1 MIGQTLSHYK
11 ILEKLGEG
19 GMGIIYKAEDV
30 KLKRMVVIKV
40 LPETMTKDKDFKRRF
55 IQEAQNAS
63 SLQHNNICTIH
74 EIDKT
79 SDGQLFISMDYYEG
93 ESLKSRIGK
102 GLPGIDEITNI
113 TLQIA
118 EGLHRAHENKIVHR
132 DIKPANI
139 FITKEGTVKIL
150 DFGLAKRVDRTQF
163 TTIGVR
169 FGTTDYMS
177 PEQLKG
183 EKVDRRTDIWSLG
196 VVLYEMLTGHHP
208 FHADHE
214 QAVVYLILNQD
225 PEDVRKHRTDVPAGL
240 VDILEKSL
248 AKEREDRYEDLA
260 RMIED
265 LKKVSSRCE
274 IEASKFEIPAPRP
287 SQSIAVL
294 PFVNMSADP
303 EQDYFCDGLTE
314 ELINALSRIQD
325 LRVVARTSVFSFNGG
340 GYDVRNV
347 GRKLNVKTVLE
358 GRVRK
363 YGESMR
369 VTAKLI
375 NVMDG
380 YHLWS
385 ERYDR
390 DVKDVFKIQDEI
402 SLAIVDVLKVKLLE
416 EEKGRLVKRHTD
428 NLTAHNFYIQGRYF
442 YRTLVLSTLGTSV
455 EYFKQALKVDPNYA
469 PAYYGLASIDLALS
483 YFGLKRTREAKPNVE
498 KCVQRMFEIDK
509 NLPKAYLL
517 LSMFHAFFD
526 YNWVELRSAMQRAL
540 ELDPNDVD
548 ILHNSSIHLVLW
560 GQFDL
565 ARKLL
570 QRAKSIDP
578 LSDYTELCCVFPD
591 FYTAKY
597 DRVIERLSPYLDL
610 NPPFLWGIWYLWRTL
625 SLVNRKQE
633 AVEACK
639 KAFLAAGAKDMVQ
652 AMDKAGP
659 DHAFET
665 AARILADVYPHHY
678 SSPYDIATLF
688 IHAGKKEEAIHW
700 LATAVEEIDPKKVH
714 LNADP
719 DWQPIREDERFVQL
733 LKTAKYIPE
742 PTWK

>member
-19 GMGIIYKAEDV
+19 GMGIIYKAEDL
-30 KLKRMVVIKV
+30 KLKRTVVLKV
-40 LPETMTKDKDFKRRF
+40 LPDSMTKDKDFKRRF

-79 SDGQLFISMDYYEG
+79 SDGQLFISMDFYEG

-102 GLPGIDEITNI
+102 GSLNVDEITVI

-150 DFGLAKRVDRTQF
+150 DFGLAKRIDRSQF
-163 TTIGVR
+163 TQVGAR

-196 VVLYEMLTGHHP
+196 IVLYEMLTGHHP
-208 FHADHE
+208 FQADHE

-225 PEDVRKHRTDVPAGL
+225 PEDVRKYRTDMPAGL

-265 LKKVSSRCE
+265 LKKVSSRGE
-274 IEASKFEIPAPRP
+274 IESSKFEIPAPRP

-294 PFVNMSADP
+294 PFVNMSTDP

-314 ELINALSRIQD
+314 ELINALSRIKD
-325 LRVVARTSVFSFNGG
+325 LRVVARTSAFSFKGG
-340 GYDVRNV
+340 GYDVRKV
-347 GRKLNVKTVLE
+347 GRKLDVKTVLE
-358 GRVRK
+358 GSVRK
-363 YGESMR
+363 SGDRMR
-369 VTAKLI
+369 VTAQLI

-390 DVKDVFKIQDEI
+390 EVKDVFKIQDEI
-402 SLAIVDVLKVKLLE
+402 SLVIVDVLKVKLLE

-428 NLTAHNFYIQGRYF
+428 NVTAHNLFMKGWF
-442 YRTLVLSTLGTSV
+442 FFNSMNLSTIGTAV
-455 EYFKQALKVDPNYA
+455 EYFKQALKLDSNYA
-469 PAYYGLASIDLALS
+469 LAYWGLASVDFCLS

-498 KCVQRMFEIDK
+498 KCVQKMFEIDE
-509 NLPKAYLL
+509 NLSQAYLVL
-517 LSMFHAFFD
+517 GMFNAF
-526 YNWVELRSAMQRAL
+526 YEWKWAEVGSACQRAL

-548 ILHNSSIHLVLW
+548 ILQNYSIYLVDW
-560 GQFDL
+560 GHFDL
-565 ARKLL
+565 ARKLT
-570 QRAKSIDP
+570 QRAKLIDP
-578 LSDYTELCCVFPD
+578 LSDYTELCSVLPD
-591 FYTAKY
+591 FYAAKY
-597 DRVIERLSPYLDL
+597 DRVIERFSPYLEL
-610 NPPFLWGIWYLWRTL
+610 NPPFLWGLWFLWRTF

-633 AVEACK
+633 AVDACK
-639 KAFLAAGAKDMVQ
+639 KAFLAAGANDLVH
-652 AMDKAGP
+652 AMDSAGT
-659 DHAFET
+659 DNAFDT
-665 AARILADVYPHHY
+665 AACIMADVYKSHY
-678 SSPYDIATLF
+678 CSPYDIATLF
-688 IHAGKKEEAIHW
+688 IHAGKKEEALHW
-700 LATAVEEIDPKKVH
+700 LETAVEEVDPKLVH
-714 LNADP
+714 FNADP
-719 DWQPIREDERFVQL
+719 DWRPIREDKRFVQL
-733 LKTAKYIPE
+733 LRTTGYR
-742 PTWK
+742 T